1 MVFSHS
7 LYYFAPAERK
17 PVISYHTPAVGCVAI
32 KRKPAEIL
40 LCGVF
45 VNLNAICPFF

>member
-1 MVFSHS
+1 MVFRNS

-17 PVISYHTPAVGCVAI
+17 PEIGYHTPAVGVVAI
-32 KRKPAEIL
+32 EGKSAKIL

>member
-1 MVFSHS
+1 MVFRHS

-17 PVISYHTPAVGCVAI
+17 PVMSYHTPTVGVVAI
-32 KRKPAEIL
+32 EGKSAEIL